1 MAGAAVVC
9 GATAGGA
16 GAQGVAAADLRQACN
31 APALYSVLR
40 ADARH
45 HDARAVWLD
54 ARRLQ
59 WPGAPVA
66 PSGGRYR
73 LHHAAAG
80 GIGAEPGT
88 VVTGTDGALTLQPLA
103 GALPAALAA
112 RFAYLAPGL
121 RLQIAPADA
130 DEARLRTLHRGQ
142 LLLVQEDAA
151 GRVLQATALQHAGA
165 LDALYAA
172 AEALP
177 DLGVT
182 ITPAPPGAATPA
194 TPVSL
199 ATNTATATAPVAAP
213 ATTPATTPTTT
224 AITTR
229 FKLWAPTAQAVWL
242 CHFADDRSPAAVEV
256 PPMQRDEATGA
267 WALALP
273 GDASGGYYN
282 VLVDVWVPG
291 TGLVRQRVTDPY
303 AISLGA
309 DSRRAWIGR
318 LDAPATQP
326 PGWVVSP
333 QPQPPGLAAA
343 LPPKPLRGNTDLVI
357 YELHVRDFSIGDASV
372 PVADR
377 GKYAAFSHASSH
389 GMRHLRAL
397 GAAGLS
403 DVHLLPVFDLA
414 SVPEVACTTPTV
426 PAAAPDSPAQQA
438 AVMGTVAA
446 GAATDCYNWGYDPL
460 HFNAPEGSFASRADD
475 GAVRI
480 REFRQMVLGLHR
492 AGLRVGMDVV
502 YNHLSAAGQHKH
514 SVLDRIVP
522 GYYHRLN
529 AVGAIER
536 STCCDNSATEHRM
549 MGKLMLDS
557 VRLWA
562 REYRIDSFRFDL
574 MGHQPREAMV
584 ALRDALR
591 TDAGREIHLLG
602 EGWNFGEVAN
612 GARFVQA
619 AQGVLNGSGIAT
631 FSDRARDAMRGGGV
645 GDGPTAV
652 VARQGWLNGLAYD
665 PNEAAQAAGPPD
677 VEQLKAAA
685 DLVRLGLAG
694 TLRSVRFTTA
704 AGVEQ
709 TGEQM
714 RYAGQPAGYASQPG
728 EAVNY
733 VENHD
738 NHTLWDVNAF
748 KLPLATSAADR
759 ARVQVLGL
767 AVTAFSQ
774 GAAYFHA
781 GSELL
786 RSKSMDGNSY
796 DSGDWFN
803 RLDWTAQTNFFGT
816 GLPPAPANQAL
827 WPLIAP
833 RLADARLK
841 PAPADIAFAR
851 DAFGDLLRI
860 RASSTL
866 FRLTSAA
873 EVQQRLVFHNTGP
886 QQNPVLIAVEL
897 DGTGLPGAGFGR
909 VLVLLNADK
918 TAQSLAITAAR
929 GQGWVLHPVH
939 RAPAAADRRA
949 ANDTRFD
956 AATGRF
962 TVPARTA
969 VVYVL
974 P

>member
-1 MAGAAVVC
+1 MILVRLQPARSVFNAFSMTCRAAAADADARARPKWLAAGRAAWAVVVF
-9 GATAGGA
+9 GATANGA
-16 GAQGVAAADLRQACN
+16 WAQGVAAADLRQACD
-31 APALYSVLR
+31 APTLYSVLR
-40 ADARH
+40 ADARRH
-45 HDARAVWLD
+45 EARAVWLD
-54 ARRLQ
+54 ARSLQ
-59 WPGAPVA
+59 WPAAAPAGA
-66 PSGGRYR
+66 RHR
-73 LHHAAAG
+73 LYHAAAG
-80 GIGAEPGT
+80 GIGAEPGA
-88 VVTGTDGALTLQPLA
+88 VVAGADGALPLQPLA
-103 GALPAALAA
+103 DALPAALAA

-121 RLQIAPADA
+121 RLQVAPADA
-130 DEARLRTLHRGQ
+130 DEARLRSLHRGQ

-182 ITPAPPGAATPA
+182 ITPAG
-194 TPVSL
+194 
-199 ATNTATATAPVAAP
+199 AP
-213 ATTPATTPTTT
+213 AAGS
-224 AITTR
+224 ASTR

-242 CHFADDRSPAAVEV
+242 CRFADDRSPAAAEV
-256 PPMQRDEATGA
+256 PPLQRDEATGA

-282 VLVDVWVPG
+282 FLVDVWVPG
-291 TGLVRQRVTDPY
+291 TGLVRQRVSDPY

-318 LDAPATQP
+318 LDAANTLP
-326 PGWVVSP
+326 PGWATA
-333 QPQPPGLAAA
+333 PPS
-343 LPPKPLRGNTDLVI
+343 KPLRGNTDLVI

-377 GKYAAFSHASSH
+377 GKYAAFSHANSH

-397 GAAGLS
+397 AAAGLS

-414 SVPEVACTTPTV
+414 SVPERACTTPAV
-426 PAAAPDSPAQQA
+426 PDAAPDSPAQQA
-438 AVMGTVAA
+438 AVVGTAAA
-446 GAATDCYNWGYDPL
+446 GASTDCYNWGYDPL

-480 REFRQMVLGLHR
+480 RELRQMVLALHR

-502 YNHLSAAGQHKH
+502 YNHLSAAGQHPH

-529 AVGAIER
+529 AAGAIER

-549 MGKLMLDS
+549 MRKLMLDS

-562 REYRIDSFRFDL
+562 RDYRIDSFRFDL

-584 ALRDALR
+584 ALRDLLR
-591 TDAGREIHLLG
+591 SDAGREIHLLG

-612 GARFVQA
+612 GTRFVQA
-619 AQGVLNGSGIAT
+619 AQGVLNGSGIAS
-631 FSDRARDAMRGGGV
+631 FSDRGRDALRGGGV
-645 GDGPTAV
+645 GDGPAAV

-665 PNEAAQAAGPPD
+665 PNEAAVAAGPAD
-677 VEQLKAAA
+677 GEQLKAAA

-694 TLRSVRFTTA
+694 TLRSYSFVTA
-704 AGVEQ
+704 RGQVQ
-709 TGEQM
+709 SGEQL

-728 EAVNY
+728 EVVNY

-774 GAAYFHA
+774 GVAYFHA
-781 GSELL
+781 GAELL

-803 RLDWTAQTNFFGT
+803 RLDWTAQTNYFGS
-816 GLPPAPANQAL
+816 GLPPAQDNQAL

-851 DAFGDLLRI
+851 DAFLDLLRI

-866 FRLTSAA
+866 FRLASAA
-873 EVQQRLVFHNTGP
+873 EVQQRLAFHNTGP
-886 QQNPVLIAVEL
+886 RQNPVLIALEL
-897 DGTGLPGAGFGR
+897 DGTGLPGAGFAR

-918 TAQSLAITAAR
+918 AAQALTLDTAR

-939 RAPAAADRRA
+939 RAPAAADRRVA
-949 ANDTRFD
+949 DEARFE
-956 AATGRF
+956 ATAGRF

-969 VVYVL
+969 VVYVR